1 MDKPVV
7 WLRGE
12 VKTPPFGAEA
22 RIEAGLLLR
31 RLQRGESLAM
41 PHSRPMPDIAR
52 GCHELRIRDGNQ
64 QWRLIYHVAPQ
75 AIVILDVFAKKTQS
89 TPKAVISACRRRLTK
104 FQRAAEP
111 AG

>member
-12 VKTPPFGAEA
+12 VKTPPFGAAA
-22 RIEAGLLLR
+22 RIEVGLLLR
-31 RLQRGESLAM
+31 QRGESLAM
-41 PHSRPMPDIAR
+41 SHSRPMPGIAR

-89 TPKAVISACRRRLTK
+89 TPNAVISACRRRLTQ

-111 AG
+111 RRVV